1 MEHYR
6 IPPPPRV
13 RRIPII
19 GLLVALLAAMF
30 LVTKGASLMIDYQWW
45 KEIGQVHTWID
56 YYSYQTIPM
65 TIGVVLAAIVL
76 WLAHGRAAK
85 FAGANIKDHP
95 LYSKLTTLGA
105 LVLGWLIAAANIDN
119 WTIMRYI
126 GSRSL
131 PPAANAWHDP
141 IFNLPLHFY
150 LFDLPFYQSLREYV
164 LALTILSIV
173 VYWVVARAWQLK
185 YQFPDLSHPQQID
198 LRFLRLSGG
207 LESKYL
213 KGAVVVFL
221 LAMAVK
227 FFFGRY
233 EMVWNEHGFMTGV
246 DYTDATVGLP
256 LQWLLIAAAIA
267 AAVLVVL
274 SRWIPAASM
283 LLALPIAGIVPA
295 IFSSIFVKPN
305 EISLES
311 PYIDA
316 HIRATRIAYGLE
328 SKVKEIDFQTSPEA
342 TLDETKHKVL
352 LDNVR
357 LWDWKPF
364 HDTVSQTQALRPY
377 YVFNDTDVDRYPIN
391 GQARQVLLSPREL
404 DINQLPSGAS
414 SSWVNRHFTY
424 THGYGLVLAEV
435 SKITPEGL
443 PSYLI
448 DNMPLEFRTPSIKV
462 TRPELYFGETQ
473 EDKVFVHTAQEE
485 ATGADQQSHY
495 EGTGGFPMSSLFMR
509 LAASMQQ
516 GDANILLTS
525 YLTPNSR
532 MMIRRRLGERLD
544 AIAGFLAWDPDPY
557 LVITG
562 EGRLVWIID
571 GYTTSDSHPF
581 SRREDL
587 GTGGPINYMRNAVK
601 ATIDAYDG
609 TTHLYIF
616 APDDPIILAYKNLF
630 PNLFL
635 PSSAMP
641 ADLRAHARYPEVLF
655 NVQAELYRTYHM
667 TNPQAFYNKED
678 LWDIS
683 SFISGQGEKPQQ
695 VRATYLDATLPGE
708 ENPEF
713 VLLTSFTPRNKQNM
727 IGVMIARC
735 DGEHLGEL
743 KVLNLSKQKMT
754 QGPMMISARI
764 DQDQTIS
771 KDLTMWNQ
779 QGSQVLRGQVL
790 VLPIDNT
797 FLYVEPIYLQASQAR
812 IPQLQK
818 VVLALGDRIIYEDT
832 YEKAL
837 AQLAGGPAPAP
848 SVPGNANTPTPRC
861 ASSGWSGGVAVG
873 ARASA
878 EVSGT
883 RGAGSFCGGREGT
896 RSRRGRRQVMM
907 HCGTGHQRSAT
918 QNVSRN

>member
-1 MEHYR
+1 MDTYR
-6 IPPPPRV
+6 LSPAKRRPSRFPIVGLVVFAFFALIAV
-13 RRIPII
+13 RW
-19 GLLVALLAAMF
+19 
-30 LVTKGASLMIDYQWW
+30 GASLLIDYAWW
-45 KEIGQVHTWID
+45 KELGQVHTWVD
-56 YYSYQTIPM
+56 YYSYQTIPVA
-65 TIGVVLAAIVL
+65 IGAVVAALVL
-76 WLAHGRAAK
+76 WLAHGRAVK
-85 FAGANIKDHP
+85 FSGTELKDHP
-95 LYSKLTTLGA
+95 LYARFAALGA
-105 LVLGWLIAAANIDN
+105 LLFGWIIAAANIDN

-131 PPAANAWHDP
+131 PPASNAWRDP
-141 IFNLPLHFY
+141 IFSQPLHFY
-150 LFDLPFYQSLREYV
+150 LFDLPFYESLRVYV
-164 LALTILSIV
+164 LVLTIVSIV
-173 VYWVVARAWQLK
+173 LYWMCARGWQLR
-185 YQFPDLSHPQQID
+185 YQFPDLSNPQQID

-213 KGAVVVFL
+213 RGAIVVFL

-227 FFFGRY
+227 FFLGRY
-233 EMVWNEHGFMTGV
+233 EMVWNDHGFMTGV

-256 LQWLLIAAAIA
+256 LQWLLILASIA
-267 AAVLVVL
+267 AAVLVVIQ
-274 SRWIPAASM
+274 RWIAAATM
-283 LLALPIAGIVPA
+283 VLALPIAGIIPPA
-295 IFSSIFVKPN
+295 FASIFVKPN

-316 HIRATRIAYGLE
+316 HIKATRIAYGLE
-328 SKVKEIDFQTSPEA
+328 SRVKEIDFQTSPES
-342 TLDETKHKVL
+342 TLDETRHKAL

-364 HDTVSQTQALRPY
+364 HDTVTQTQALRPY
-377 YVFNDTDVDRYPIN
+377 YIFNDTDVDRYSID
-391 GQARQVLLSPREL
+391 GQMRQVLLSPREL

-435 SKITPEGL
+435 SKLNPEGL

-448 DNMPLEFRTPSIKV
+448 ENMPLEIRTPSIKV

-473 EDKVFVHTAQEE
+473 GDKVFVHTAQQE

-495 EGTGGFPMSSLFMR
+495 EGSGGFPISSLFMR
-509 LAASMQQ
+509 MAASIQQ
-516 GDANILLTS
+516 GDGNILLTS
-525 YLTPNSR
+525 YLTSDSR
-532 MMIRRRLGERLD
+532 MMIRRTLSERLD
-544 AIAGFLAWDPDPY
+544 AIAGFLLWDYDPY
-557 LVITG
+557 LVITK
-562 EGRLVWIID
+562 EGRLMWIID

-587 GTGGPINYMRNAVK
+587 GTGGSINYVRNAVK

-616 APDDPIILAYKNLF
+616 SPEDPIIQAYRNLF
-630 PNLFL
+630 PDLFA

-641 ADLRAHARYPEVLF
+641 ADLRSHARYPEVLF
-655 NVQAELYRTYHM
+655 SVQAELYRTYHM

-683 SFISGQGEKPQQ
+683 AFVSGQGEKPKS
-695 VRATYLDATLPGE
+695 VRPTYLDATLPGE
-708 ENPEF
+708 DRPEF

-727 IGVMIARC
+727 IGVMAARC
-735 DGEHLGEL
+735 DGDHLGEL
-743 KVLNLSKQKMT
+743 DVLRLSKQKLT
-754 QGPMMISARI
+754 LGPMMISARI
-764 DQDQTIS
+764 DQDQNIS

-797 FLYVEPIYLQASQAR
+797 FLYVEPIYLQAAQAR

-818 VVLALGDRIIYEDT
+818 VVLALGDRLIYADS

-837 AQLAGGPAPAP
+837 QQLSGGPAPA
-848 SVPGNANTPTPRC
+848 VPNKEGPVTVTSTPAPGTP
-861 ASSGWSGGVAVG
+861 AVVQSIRDHLRKYRELAG
-873 ARASA
+873 QGRWAEAGKELEAIESA
-878 EVSGT
+878 V
-883 RGAGSFCGGREGT
+883 R
-896 RSRRGRRQVMM
+896 
-907 HCGTGHQRSAT
+907 
-918 QNVSRN
+918 